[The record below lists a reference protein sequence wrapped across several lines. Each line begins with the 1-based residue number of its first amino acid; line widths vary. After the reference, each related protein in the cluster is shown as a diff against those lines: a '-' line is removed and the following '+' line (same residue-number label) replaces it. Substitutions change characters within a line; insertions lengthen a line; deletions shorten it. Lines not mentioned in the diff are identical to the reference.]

1 MEEGILFGEVDL
13 PYFSRKE
20 EGDTHLCVYVD
31 IATIVM

>member
-1 MEEGILFGEVDL
+1 MEEVILFLEADL

-20 EGDTHLCVYVD
+20 EGEMYPCVYVD